1 MSTIAA
7 VITPISDYTPF
18 AGWKV
23 QWTPVTEADTCA
35 SVTLSNYS
43 DRSIQVTGTFGGG
56 SVACQGS
63 NDGTNFA
70 ALTDPGQTTI
80 AITTAGIKQVTE
92 ASILTRP
99 NVTGG
104 TGQSLTITMFFR
116 QTIRP

>member
-1 MSTIAA
+1 MSTIAP
-7 VITPISDYTPF
+7 VITAVSDYTPF

-43 DRSIQVTGTFGGG
+43 DRSIQVTGTFGSA

-99 NVTGG
+99 NASGG